1 MTCRR
6 SWVETQTGSLRQAH
20 RMRIRRK
27 KKMLISKRRKRMTW
41 RATGPRN
48 DEKKFVDE
56 RERQGWSSKA
66 ADCAHLEYV
75 PC

>member
-1 MTCRR
+1 
-6 SWVETQTGSLRQAH
+6 
-20 RMRIRRK
+20 
-27 KKMLISKRRKRMTW
+27 MLISKRRKRMTW
-41 RATGPRN
+41 RANGLRN

-66 ADCAHLEYV
+66 ADCEKSVETDIAPTCLEYV